1 MEDPTLTA
9 KAEAFKNKGNDQ
21 FKKGQ
26 YQEAI
31 DLYSEAIECCPS
43 NPAYYTNRCIAYIKI
58 EKFDLAMGDCKIALE
73 KDPKFCKAYN
83 RMSKCYIAL
92 G

>member
-31 DLYSEAIECCPS
+31 DLYSEAIGKYFS
-43 NPAYYTNRCIAYIKI
+43 QFLII
-58 EKFDLAMGDCKIALE
+58 F
-73 KDPKFCKAYN
+73 
-83 RMSKCYIAL
+83 
-92 G
+92 

>member
-31 DLYSEAIECCPS
+31 DLYSEAIGKYFS
-43 NPAYYTNRCIAYIKI
+43 R
-58 EKFDLAMGDCKIALE
+58 F
-73 KDPKFCKAYN
+73 F
-83 RMSKCYIAL
+83 
-92 G
+92 